1 VRIQPLMVFSDGSM
15 DVADEAMAS
24 MGVSHIAYIRPL
36 SKGEGGYA
44 VCSADGRQL
53 AVFPNYDA
61 AFFTARQ
68 YNLAPV
74 NVH

>member
-1 VRIQPLMVFSDGSM
+1 MTAFGGTF
-15 DVADEAMAS
+15 DVAEEAMA
-24 MGVSHIAYIRPL
+24 MVGLSHIAYIRPAI
-36 SKGEGGYA
+36 KGETGYA
-44 VCSADGRQL
+44 VCSADGKQL

>member
-1 VRIQPLMVFSDGSM
+1 MRFSGGMADA
-15 DVADEAMAS
+15 ADEAMAAI
-24 MGVSHIAYIRPL
+24 GISHVAYIRPAA
-36 SKGEGGYA
+36 KGETGYA
-44 VCSADGRQL
+44 VCSADGKQL

>member
-1 VRIQPLMVFSDGSM
+1 MAFIRESADGI
-15 DVADEAMAS
+15 DEAAATAS
-24 MGVSHIAYIRPL
+24 LSHIAYIRPVA
-36 SKGEGGYA
+36 KGESGYA
-44 VCSADGRQL
+44 VCSADGKQL

>member
-1 VRIQPLMVFSDGSM
+1 MSLLRESFEGI
-15 DVADEAMAS
+15 DETMAS
-24 MGVSHIAYIRPL
+24 SAGIAHVAYIRPVA
-36 SKGEGGYA
+36 KGETGGYA
-44 VCSADGRQL
+44 VCSADGKQL

>member
-1 VRIQPLMVFSDGSM
+1 MVFSEGSM
-15 DVADEAMAS
+15 DVGDEAMAAV
-24 MGVSHIAYIRPL
+24 GLSHIAYIRPVA
-36 SKGEGGYA
+36 KGENGYA
-44 VCSADGRQL
+44 VCSADGKQL

>member
-1 VRIQPLMVFSDGSM
+1 MEFSRESM
-15 DVADEAMAS
+15 DGADEAMADA
-24 MGVSHIAYIRPL
+24 GLSHIAYIRPIA
-36 SKGEGGYA
+36 KGENGYA
-44 VCSADGRQL
+44 VCAADGRQL

>member
-1 VRIQPLMVFSDGSM
+1 MIMTHGMEAAEMMNQMVTAIGI
-15 DVADEAMAS
+15 
-24 MGVSHIAYIRPL
+24 SHVAYIKPI
-36 SKGEGGYA
+36 SKGENGYA
-44 VCSADGRQL
+44 VCSSDGKQL

-68 YNLAPV
+68 YNLSPV

>member
-1 VRIQPLMVFSDGSM
+1 M
-15 DVADEAMAS
+15 DVGNQAMAS
-24 MGVSHIAYIRPL
+24 IGVSHIAYIRPL
-36 SKGEGGYA
+36 PKGEAGYA
-44 VCSADGRQL
+44 VCSADGKQL

>member
-1 VRIQPLMVFSDGSM
+1 MVLSVGTV
-15 DVADEAMAS
+15 DVVDEAMAT
-24 MGVSHIAYIRPL
+24 MGLSHIAYIRPATN
-36 SKGEGGYA
+36 GETGYA
-44 VCSADGRQL
+44 ACSADGKQL

>member
-1 VRIQPLMVFSDGSM
+1 MSNLGGSF
-15 DVADEAMAS
+15 DVVDEAMAMS
-24 MGVSHIAYIRPL
+24 GMSHIAYIRPA
-36 SKGEGGYA
+36 SKGETGYA
-44 VCSADGRQL
+44 VCSADGKQL

>member
-1 VRIQPLMVFSDGSM
+1 MMFSRESM
-15 DVADEAMAS
+15 DVADEALTDV
-24 MGVSHIAYIRPL
+24 GLSHIAYIRPVA
-36 SKGEGGYA
+36 KGESGYA

-68 YNLAPV
+68 FNLAPV

>member
-1 VRIQPLMVFSDGSM
+1 MTQSVESVDAGNMV
-15 DVADEAMAS
+15 VAS
-24 MGVSHIAYIRPL
+24 LGVSHIAYIRPID
-36 SKGEGGYA
+36 KGDNGYA
-44 VCSADGRQL
+44 VCSAEGKQL
-53 AVFPNYDA
+53 AVFPSYDA

>member
-1 VRIQPLMVFSDGSM
+1 MGLSVGPIE
-15 DVADEAMAS
+15 VADEAMAS
-24 MGVSHIAYIRPL
+24 VGLSHIAYIRPA
-36 SKGEGGYA
+36 SKGETGYA
-44 VCSADGRQL
+44 VCSADGKQL
-53 AVFPNYDA
+53 AVFPNYDS

>member
-1 VRIQPLMVFSDGSM
+1 MAVTAGSM
-15 DVADEAMAS
+15 EIPAETMAS
-24 MGVSHIAYIRPL
+24 ANLSHIAYIRPL
-36 SKGEGGYA
+36 SKGETGYA
-44 VCSADGRQL
+44 VCSADGKQL

>member
-1 VRIQPLMVFSDGSM
+1 MSAEPIELGN
-15 DVADEAMAS
+15 EAMS
-24 MGVSHIAYIRPL
+24 QMGISHIAYIKPL
-36 SKGEGGYA
+36 AKGETGYA

-53 AVFPNYDA
+53 AVFSNYDA

-68 YNLAPV
+68 YNLEPV

>member
-1 VRIQPLMVFSDGSM
+1 MEIYGGDSVSD
-15 DVADEAMAS
+15 DAMAAI
-24 MGVSHIAYIRPL
+24 GLPHIAYIRPVPK
-36 SKGEGGYA
+36 SDNSHEGTGYA

-53 AVFPNYDA
+53 AVFSNYDA

-68 YNLAPV
+68 FNLAPV

>member
-1 VRIQPLMVFSDGSM
+1 MEVGEQ
-15 DVADEAMAS
+15 AMS
-24 MGVSHIAYIRPL
+24 QVGLSHIAYIRPVA
-36 SKGEGGYA
+36 KGETGYA
-44 VCSADGRQL
+44 VCSADGKQL

-61 AFFTARQ
+61 AFFTARA

>member
-1 VRIQPLMVFSDGSM
+1 MDIQIEDLP
-15 DVADEAMAS
+15 EATSVHDSFA
-24 MGVSHIAYIRPL
+24 HIAYIKPL
-36 SKGEGGYA
+36 AKGETGYS
-44 VCSADGRQL
+44 VHSSDGKQL
-53 AVFPNYDA
+53 AVFQNYDA